1 MRKIFLSKV
10 LRILKSKKILEE
22 ELKVKIEIKGREAEI
37 SGTPEQ
43 EYLAEQVILAV
54 DFGFEISVALMIKQ
68 EDLLFEIL
76 NIKDYTSRSDLERI
90 RGRIIGTKGKTKKT
104 LISLSE
110 CFIEVKNNQI
120 GIIGYPENVKNVS
133 QALISLIKGT
143 KQSNVYAYLE
153 HHRVE
158 PVVDLGLKKG
168 EDYSDEL
175 DE

>member
-68 EDLLFEIL
+68 EDLLFE
-76 NIKDYTSRSDLERI
+76 Y
-90 RGRIIGTKGKTKKT
+90 
-104 LISLSE
+104 
-110 CFIEVKNNQI
+110 
-120 GIIGYPENVKNVS
+120 
-133 QALISLIKGT
+133 
-143 KQSNVYAYLE
+143 
-153 HHRVE
+153 
-158 PVVDLGLKKG
+158 
-168 EDYSDEL
+168 
-175 DE
+175 